1 MNRRS
6 IVSGFLTIVFCSICI
21 LIFFKIGIEEE
32 QTSTAVAQT
41 SEKKIEKEQ
50 PVKTIIKQSAITLND
65 DYIISFF
72 DKEIR
77 VQLKQSETFSLQ
89 TFFEQ
94 RQILNENEES
104 LSRIATGL
112 YDLVVQSPFEI
123 IERHISPVQPE
134 YAELGLEA
142 AFKRDKWDLKFYNP
156 QDHSY
161 ELSFKN
167 NGGQLIVQLIGPES
181 ARTYE
186 VVKQDE
192 RTYKPQ
198 TIVQFDPA
206 LKPDAKVIN
215 NEGRDGEAV
224 TVIKREYEDGWLENE
239 TVISTDFY
247 PPVFKVE
254 KRGLKSAAVNNES
267 STVIEND
274 TNEAEKKTEAEQ
286 KVDKKNPSQDS
297 KQESKNDDDLWEKP
311 EIMK

>member
-1 MNRRS
+1 MNRRK
-6 IVSGFLTIVFCSICI
+6 VVNGFLTIIFSSICI
-21 LIFFKIGIEEE
+21 IMFLKFETEED
-32 QTSTAVAQT
+32 QTNTVEAQT
-41 SEKKIEKEQ
+41 SEEKIKKEQ
-50 PVKTIIKQSAITLND
+50 PTNIIIKQSAITLTND
-65 DYIISFF
+65 YTLSFF
-72 DKEIR
+72 DKEIK
-77 VQLKQSETFSLQ
+77 VPLKHNETFSLQ

-94 RQILNENEES
+94 QQILNENEES
-104 LSRIATGL
+104 LNRIATGIYGL
-112 YDLVVQSPFEI
+112 IVESPFEM
-123 IERHISPVQPE
+123 IERHISSVQPE

-167 NGGQLIVQLIGPES
+167 NGGQLILQLIGPKLS
-181 ARTYE
+181 RTYE

-198 TIVQFDPA
+198 TIIQFDPA

-215 NEGRDGEAV
+215 NGGRDGEAV

-254 KRGLKSAAVNNES
+254 KRGLKSAAVNNEN
-267 STVIEND
+267 STVTEND
-274 TNEAEKKTEAEQ
+274 TSEVEKKTEAEQ
-286 KVDKKNPSQDS
+286 KVDKKNLSQDS
-297 KQESKNDDDLWEKP
+297 KQENKNDDDLWEKP